1 MSKSELKPTIF
12 PLETAKPFRCFLE
25 PYLMYTSVGNSL
37 REALSSGHKKK
48 FDALISLTIACLLV

>member
-1 MSKSELKPTIF
+1 
-12 PLETAKPFRCFLE
+12 
-25 PYLMYTSVGNSL
+25 MYTSVGNSL